1 MSAHKSNRTIIWIIA
16 GSVLLVLLPCGGLL
30 GLFALGMVN
39 VVRLAQA
46 EIAASKVTVPAPTG
60 QLVLNQTLDFSDGE
74 QTMQGS
80 SFLAR
85 TPGGSVVIVTA
96 AHFLDFDGPALVRLS
111 VFGDGQVATSTVA
124 FGPPGNAGVDSP
136 AEDVDLRPDYV
147 LLVPES
153 EPVGATV
160 LEMDDRPLPRR
171 GEKVWMPDAIGA
183 MMEPP
188 GELLTGIVDETDAGW
203 IMIKFDRGQYVE
215 LMGASGGPVIS
226 QRTGKV
232 IGIISRGGKIEG
244 DHIALLTPASG
255 ILKAMREAERSG
267 ERPRLRDCVGK
278 DTGQTPK

>member
-1 MSAHKSNRTIIWIIA
+1 MSTRTIILITV
-16 GSVLLVLLPCGGLL
+16 GVVVLALLPCGGCF
-30 GLFALGMVN
+30 GLFTFGMVKGM
-39 VVRLAQA
+39 REAAA

-60 QLVLNQTLDFSDGE
+60 QLVLSQTLDFSDGE

-111 VFGDGQVATSTVA
+111 AFGEVDVATSTVA
-124 FGPPGNAGVDSP
+124 FGMPGNAGIDSP
-136 AEDVDLRPDYV
+136 AEAVDLRPDYV
-147 LLVPES
+147 LLMPES

-183 MMEPP
+183 LMEPP
-188 GELLTGIVDETDAGW
+188 GELLTGIVDETDQGW

-244 DHIALLTPASG
+244 DDIALLTPAHG
-255 ILKAMREAERSG
+255 VLKAMRDAERSG
-267 ERPRLRDCVGK
+267 ERPRLRECVGK
-278 DTGQTPK
+278 DGGQ